1 MKRLVLAM
9 AFAGIS
15 TACFAAD
22 ATAPV
27 KVIMDIAQK
36 SFSGGSTDDWYFDE
50 AHLKLFSENFVK
62 TYREAEKHPAY
73 DTDTGVG
80 SPFDYDVIVMGQD
93 SCELKKIKITA
104 GEAVD
109 GTTPVNVSFNNKSCM
124 EGAEAKDISH
134 LTFVVVEEGGK
145 AVIDDILR
153 EGEGTQETT
162 NSLRDEMDQIIKG

>member
-1 MKRLVLAM
+1 MKFLLPILFLALPV
-9 AFAGIS
+9 AAE
-15 TACFAAD
+15 AAD

-27 KVIMDIAQK
+27 KAIMDIAQK

-50 AHLKLFSENFVK
+50 AHLNLFSENFVS

-109 GTTPVNVSFNNKSCM
+109 GTTPVNVTFNNKSCM

-153 EGEGTQETT
+153 EGEGTQDTT
-162 NSLRDEMDQIIKG
+162 NSLRNEMDQIIKG